1 MVNEVVRQAD
11 IQFVEFSGGDFN
23 DSDDVHLPDPNA
35 DVANAR
41 LNKSLENLLVS
52 KNRRLLEDL
61 TKLRVSWDELSTTHE
76 KSADTI
82 DQLQNELNTIKQLNE
97 RLENDLMSLNKEGEG
112 RDREGGAGLAGLDI
126 GKPVRRLVSALSCA
140 NTVRTVE
147 LHLPSGPMAIHQF
160 CQS

>member
-1 MVNEVVRQAD
+1 MTCHSRNQAD
-11 IQFVEFSGGDFN
+11 VQFVEFSGGDFN
-23 DSDDVHLPDPNA
+23 DNDDDVHLPDPNA
-35 DVANAR
+35 DVANAK

-126 GKPVRRLVSALSCA
+126 GRPVRILTL
-140 NTVRTVE
+140 
-147 LHLPSGPMAIHQF
+147 
-160 CQS
+160 